1 MSEIKNIE
9 VKVLTPEKTI
19 YDGPADYVSIPAKE
33 GVIGVFKRHTPFF
46 SIVEQGEVVIENN
59 KTKEYL
65 AVLGGFV
72 DVGPDHVTILA
83 DLAST
88 SEQLDEIKIT
98 EAKKRAEERLSENL
112 SQQDYA
118 ATQAELR
125 KTILDLKVSR
135 RRRSSPHPS

>member
-1 MSEIKNIE
+1 MEETKKIQ
-9 VKVLTPEKTI
+9 VKIAIPEGLI
-19 YDGPADYVSIPAKE
+19 YEGEGDYVSIPAKE

-46 SIVEQGEVVIENN
+46 SLIEQGEVVIENN
-59 KTKEYL
+59 KAKEYL

-98 EAKKRAEERLSENL
+98 EAKKRAEEKLSENL
-112 SQQDYA
+112 SQQDYVN
-118 ATQAELR
+118 TQAELR
-125 KTILDLKVSR
+125 KTILDLKVAR
-135 RRRSSPHPS
+135 RRRRFSN